1 MSKNSLK
8 REIKTTKDGSKTL
21 FINELN
27 ENYHSHHGALQ
38 EARHVFI
45 DNGLKTVQ
53 NYEINILELGFGTGL
68 NGLVTIDEFLKTDKN
83 HVIHY
88 STIEKYPVNECE
100 VTELSYDSFFD
111 EPNIKEYY
119 RKLHE
124 CEWNKTTELF
134 PNFFFTK
141 YHRDFFDL
149 KEIELPKINLV
160 YYDCFGARVQ
170 PDLWE
175 KPLFEM
181 VADKME
187 MGGLLTTYSSKGSV
201 RRILE
206 ELNFKV
212 EKKTGPPG
220 KREMINAIKLR
231 KDDSE

>member
-1 MSKNSLK
+1 MK
-8 REIKTTKDGSKTL
+8 REIKTTSDGSKTL
-21 FINELN
+21 YISELN

-141 YHRDFFDL
+141 YHRDFFDI

>member
-1 MSKNSLK
+1 MK
-8 REIKTTKDGSKTL
+8 REIKTTSDGSKTL
-21 FINELN
+21 YISELN

-68 NGLVTIDEFLKTDKN
+68 NVLVTIDEFLKTDKN

-88 STIEKYPVNECE
+88 STIEKYPVDECE

-124 CEWNKTTELF
+124 CEWNKTTELY

-212 EKKTGPPG
+212 EKINGPPG

>member
-1 MSKNSLK
+1 MK
-8 REIKTTKDGSKTL
+8 REIKTTSDGSKTL
-21 FINELN
+21 YISELN

-68 NGLVTIDEFLKTDKN
+68 NVLVTIDVFLKTDKN

-88 STIEKYPVNECE
+88 STIEKYPVDECE

>member
-1 MSKNSLK
+1 MK
-8 REIKTTKDGSKTL
+8 REIKTTSDGSKTL
-21 FINELN
+21 YISELN

-88 STIEKYPVNECE
+88 STIEKYPVDECE

-212 EKKTGPPG
+212 EKKNGPPG